1 MCKVIYLF
9 CKYLTLFVVF
19 DKKTCALYVRWRF
32 MRVVRHGSATDMEIV
47 GMIFK
52 NYAVKHINYAID
64 GGKAPY
70 VMKFQKFH

>member
-1 MCKVIYLF
+1 
-9 CKYLTLFVVF
+9 
-19 DKKTCALYVRWRF
+19 